1 MNAKVER
8 TKRAFQ
14 EAFCRLI
21 QTTPAAQITVSE
33 LCREAGLN
41 RSTFYRHYAIPLDVI
56 TDAVREILAQG
67 DLPPQPMTR
76 QTLYD
81 FLLRSCTLWY
91 QNKALFGVCLHCGG
105 DLMLLLYRSLRLQEQ
120 IDRWELG
127 SALDSFVF
135 GGHHRRGKPMVPQRV
150 CAVAGRGGR
159 LPDRLRVPPARNHA
173 PARPGGNALIGSALH
188 CTCNQ

>member
-21 QTTPAAQITVSE
+21 QTTPAAQITVFE

-135 GGHHRRGKPMVPQRV
+135 GGIIG
-150 CAVAGRGGR
+150 VANQWFHSGFVQSPAEVAACLTGYVFR
-159 LPDRLRVPPARNHA
+159 LHETTPRPA
-173 PARPGGNALIGSALH
+173 PEGTP
-188 CTCNQ
+188 